1 VKIKET
7 LNPRNYLINLQ
18 GLHLDLETLTCKTNN
33 YKKGKVLWLD
43 DITLRH
49 WAIILPIASL
59 SINDQV

>member
-7 LNPRNYLINLQ
+7 LNPRNYLSILQ
-18 GLHLDLETLTCKTNN
+18 GLHLDLEVITCKTN
-33 YKKGKVLWLD
+33 KVQKGKVLWLD